1 MVKEV
6 TIKVPDKADFDEAL
20 VNMMKFFLDTETKG
34 KVYLYLTKKG
44 MSTSKEIAKGANL
57 YPSSVRE
64 ALAELTKKKIVVRK
78 KLEKEGA
85 GKNPYVYEAIPPS
98 ELAKMKIKKI
108 EERLNNLV
116 DLDRHLKKGEKG
128 EREIKHPKM
137 PFRIK
142 IERVKEEKINLSETL
157 LYVS

>member
-6 TIKVPDKADFDEAL
+6 TIKVPEKADFDEAL

-44 MSTSKEIAKGANL
+44 ESTSKEIAKGANL

-64 ALAELTKKKIVVRK
+64 ALSELTKKEIVVRK

-98 ELAKMKIKKI
+98 ELARMKVKNI
-108 EERLNNLV
+108 EDRFNNLV
-116 DLDRHLKKGEKG
+116 DLDKHLKKGD
-128 EREIKHPKM
+128 REIKHPRV

-142 IERVKEEKINLSETL
+142 IERVREETEEEGKEDDKR
-157 LYVS
+157 